1 MGLDLSADYPLTL
14 AHVAG
19 MDYSSNLHDGLTP
32 MPIKGLTLIHA
43 SWKSKQAHQSTM
55 LISVFGSLSF
65 PRVQCLFRGRE
76 AQGVIEPGIQCG
88 WPTRPSVPA
97 EHRAAGSRSLPVLE
111 ELGWAA
117 ARPCPVP
124 PWEPCGEGPPGGHVR
139 PLPPDWSPFA
149 HCPLRGS

>member
-76 AQGVIEPGIQCG
+76 AQG
-88 WPTRPSVPA
+88 
-97 EHRAAGSRSLPVLE
+97 
-111 ELGWAA
+111 
-117 ARPCPVP
+117 
-124 PWEPCGEGPPGGHVR
+124 
-139 PLPPDWSPFA
+139 
-149 HCPLRGS
+149 